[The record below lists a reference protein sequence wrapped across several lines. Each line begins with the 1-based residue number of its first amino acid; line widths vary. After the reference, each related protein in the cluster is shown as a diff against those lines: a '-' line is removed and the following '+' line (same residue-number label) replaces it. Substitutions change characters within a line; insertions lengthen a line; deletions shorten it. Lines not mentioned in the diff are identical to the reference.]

1 MRSGR
6 SWPSSRRERANL
18 RARRRLEDAPS
29 APCPHCGRVTKTVD
43 GMCADCWGV
52 KDPARARRWLPRPR
66 REPLFGFEWEDPL
79 DLLWAFGAVVL
90 IVLVAIYALTQWI

>member
-18 RARRRLEDAPS
+18 HARRRLEDAPS
-29 APCPHCGRVTKTVD
+29 SPCPHCGRVTKTVD

-52 KDPARARRWLPRPR
+52 KDEARARRWLAGPPR
-66 REPLFGFEWEDPL
+66 ESLFGFDPL
-79 DLLWAFGAVVL
+79 GLLLALGLAVV
-90 IVLVAIYALTQWI
+90 VALLAVHAVTRWI